1 MKEPYIEKDNYIFFS
16 SGPFSQWYKASFK
29 SPDGREYCCCEQYM
43 MAAKALAFHDDEAL
57 KEIMA
62 TNNPRKHK
70 EIGRQVRGFDLSK
83 WDAVKT
89 LVVFYGNYL
98 KFSQNEDLWK
108 ILDGTGDKV
117 IAEAS
122 PWDSVWGIGM
132 QVEDPMIMD
141 TSVWGENLLG
151 KALMEVRKAIRS
163 STSEER
169 KS

>member
-1 MKEPYIEKDNYIFFS
+1 MKPPYVEKGNYIFFS

-29 SPDGREYCCCEQYM
+29 APDGREFCCCEQYM

-62 TNNPRKHK
+62 TKNPRKQK
-70 EIGRQVRGFDLSK
+70 EIGRKINGFDPGK
-83 WDAVKT
+83 WDAVKN

-117 IAEAS
+117 IAEAA
-122 PWDSVWGIGM
+122 PWDSIWGIGM
-132 QVEDPMIMD
+132 QVEDPMILD
-141 TSVWGENLLG
+141 SSIWGENLLG
-151 KALMEVRKAIRS
+151 RALMEVRKALRS
-163 STSEER
+163 SASEE
-169 KS
+169 